1 MKSTQ
6 KQHLVIKIQSTKL
19 NIVDELM
26 KKRCEIQ
33 NCEDFQPCRKFIA
46 EELAFHL
53 IIDIK
58 TVKGGEPKIKLG
70 FNQLDPIMTKLE
82 SIGLR
87 IRKAFLNEQ
96 IIEDF
101 HVKKFDYMNDFY
113 LPNRKLA
120 IEVDELGHFDR
131 DQITENKR
139 QK

>member
-19 NIVDELM
+19 NIIDELM

-33 NCEDFQPCRKFIA
+33 NSEDFQPCRKFIA

-70 FNQLDPIMTKLE
+70 FNQLDPTMINRFKDKK
-82 SIGLR
+82 SI
-87 IRKAFLNEQ
+87 
-96 IIEDF
+96 
-101 HVKKFDYMNDFY
+101 
-113 LPNRKLA
+113 P
-120 IEVDELGHFDR
+120 
-131 DQITENKR
+131 KR
-139 QK
+139 TNN